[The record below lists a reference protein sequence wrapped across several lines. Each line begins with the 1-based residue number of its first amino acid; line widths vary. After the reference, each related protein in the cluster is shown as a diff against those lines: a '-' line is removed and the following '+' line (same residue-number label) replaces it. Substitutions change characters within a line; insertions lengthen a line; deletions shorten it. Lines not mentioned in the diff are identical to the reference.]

1 MDISSGYKLF
11 VFIFYNVF
19 DRRMEGGF
27 LLEVARWYDWMGY
40 DMQEIDRK
48 NFGKVGSST
57 KIIASRCLENR
68 GLNIALNFST
78 QLVKL

>member
-40 DMQEIDRK
+40 DM
-48 NFGKVGSST
+48 
-57 KIIASRCLENR
+57 
-68 GLNIALNFST
+68 
-78 QLVKL
+78 